1 MAEEAAPPA
10 PQAAPQVSPEQQQQ
24 QNRYIDL
31 VVTKLKDRL
40 GDRDIEIAQLQAR
53 MEMIAAERDYFLNA
67 LRENGLIQDAPQI
80 PVPEPVPSDEVEV
93 LEPPTI

>member
-1 MAEEAAPPA
+1 MSEENTPPPPA
-10 PQAAPQVSPEQQQQ
+10 VSPEQQQ

-40 GDRDIEIAQLQAR
+40 GDRDVEIAQVQAR

-67 LRENGLIQDAPQI
+67 LRENGLIQEAPQI
-80 PVPEPVPSDEVEV
+80 PAPETVSSDEVEV
-93 LEPPTI
+93 LEPPSI